1 MLCQAGECKVEKR
14 DFPPFFCR
22 RGIVQQKKIRLPVVV
37 QVEPYQVFS
46 PGGALIAALTYFNFS
61 RTMADRVESDTVG
74 SDNMDQDSV
83 DMKTVDNDNVDKHA
97 EERNVESKDADDKDT
112 AEKDAT
118 DKDTKDES
126 DEDEDDGNTNNDS
139 SSETWTGPSAEVLE
153 AFNKLLRN
161 YSYSLNQVFCRTE
174 KNLTLDDLDLEMD
187 TFNDVQTCLLP
198 SLKQQI
204 RDLVESLDLSEFANH
219 PCPNPEST
227 AKILSQ
233 LGDTLKST
241 RSAVEELALESPL
254 PDKSYDGHLK
264 QLKVYRTS
272 RLLWKTKAAI
282 QERICGLFEACF
294 ALILESERADKVVV
308 DSLVPDS
315 PISEDHDS
323 DFLGYQP
330 KASQCRIQIIKRLKN
345 SCNSID
351 ATIEYSKLSDF
362 AILQREWRGSTRKL
376 GRQLEA
382 LAHILNGTYTRQKG
396 DKIDDRSD
404 SEKEKDLAHKARAI
418 QLAKSAVPIVKLSRI
433 FYDKLSKTSIN
444 QLPFELDTEMS
455 SEELGSL
462 LKTLESFYESVDYMS
477 GHLCVIFES
486 ADGIDRKIQ
495 SLRKIC
501 VQNIDYFEKALL
513 ALSLYLI
520 PTSHSS
526 GGRSAPQTHFKTW
539 FLGLR
544 NQLNSACIDLQN
556 ATDTCFGDILDD
568 E

>member
-1 MLCQAGECKVEKR
+1 
-14 DFPPFFCR
+14 
-22 RGIVQQKKIRLPVVV
+22 
-37 QVEPYQVFS
+37 
-46 PGGALIAALTYFNFS
+46 
-61 RTMADRVESDTVG
+61 MADRVESDTVD

-97 EERNVESKDADDKDT
+97 EERNVENKDADDKDT
-112 AEKDAT
+112 TEKDAT

-126 DEDEDDGNTNNDS
+126 DDDEDEDDGNTNNDS

-161 YSYSLNQVFCRTE
+161 Y
-174 KNLTLDDLDLEMD
+174 KMD

-264 QLKVYRTS
+264 QLKDYRTS

-315 PISEDHDS
+315 PISEDDDS

-351 ATIEYSKLSDF
+351 ATIEYPKLSDF

>member
-1 MLCQAGECKVEKR
+1 M
-14 DFPPFFCR
+14 
-22 RGIVQQKKIRLPVVV
+22 
-37 QVEPYQVFS
+37 
-46 PGGALIAALTYFNFS
+46 S
-61 RTMADRVESDTVG
+61 RTRTP
-74 SDNMDQDSV
+74 
-83 DMKTVDNDNVDKHA
+83 TI
-97 EERNVESKDADDKDT
+97 RIPT
-112 AEKDAT
+112 EKDAM

-126 DEDEDDGNTNNDS
+126 DDDEDEDDGNTNNDS
-139 SSETWTGPSAEVLE
+139 SSETWTGPSAEVLK

-187 TFNDVQTCLLP
+187 TYNDVQTCLLP

-264 QLKVYRTS
+264 QLK
-272 RLLWKTKAAI
+272 
-282 QERICGLFEACF
+282 
-294 ALILESERADKVVV
+294 
-308 DSLVPDS
+308 
-315 PISEDHDS
+315 
-323 DFLGYQP
+323 
-330 KASQCRIQIIKRLKN
+330 
-345 SCNSID
+345 
-351 ATIEYSKLSDF
+351 
-362 AILQREWRGSTRKL
+362 REWRGSTRKL

-477 GHLCVIFES
+477 GHL
-486 ADGIDRKIQ
+486 
-495 SLRKIC
+495 KIC

-526 GGRSAPQTHFKTW
+526 GGRSTPQTHFKTW

-544 NQLNSACIDLQN
+544 NQLNRACIDLKN
-556 ATDTCFGDILDD
+556 ATDTCFGDIVDD